1 MSLSSLERWYAAHC
15 NGEWEHGYGI
25 KIETLDNP
33 GWRIQIDLRDTK
45 KQGSTIERVGIDRN
59 DNDWIQCWIEKGQFQ
74 IACGP
79 LNLSES
85 IEIFLRW
92 FDLV

>member
-1 MSLSSLERWYAAHC
+1 MSLPSLERWYAAHC

-74 IACGP
+74 IAWGH
-79 LNLSES
+79 
-85 IEIFLRW
+85 
-92 FDLV
+92 